1 MALTFGQLA
10 SGAGAVG
17 TGMRQAEE
25 AERVARQNQLRIEEQ
40 NRANQAAKEIQAS
53 RAGLQVP
60 TMPDFT
66 GGTGGQQFGIPQAA
80 PVAAPPAPA
89 APAVVP
95 EVTVGPMG
103 ELPPLDMDGG
113 VTQGTPLGLEVPAEL
128 TTTPAER
135 AAAAERERRAKV
147 REAAN
152 EKTRTE
158 ALREQVARQYRSRA
172 GISGSRVTQT
182 PEEYEFA
189 NEVMKRR
196 GELTRPELEQ
206 LLQTGQLPPKAAPK
220 AGVKEPAAAEL
231 TTGAKPSTKVANATR
246 GYDNAKTPYNDLMN
260 QAAQQYGLDPVV
272 FKRLIGTES
281 SFDPNA
287 VSPRGESFGLGIGQI
302 AEVHGLT
309 REQRLDPNIS
319 IPKAAEIFAQYL
331 REANGDYTAALM
343 RYKGASSEKGIAAMQ
358 EPVAIILNG
367 TNVQGAQE
375 IELVGKNPGQTADRV
390 ATAAAAPA
398 TSGLMFGPSSVAG
411 GAQNPGVQ
419 SALMLRQT
427 LASEYEIYNRN
438 RMFGQADEALAQ
450 IAGIDL
456 GLYKAQADLGVYELS
471 TSGDASRAMS
481 VLSQFTG
488 VPTQALAR
496 GDGTYDLYTNG
507 RVSQTAV
514 PVDKLADLIRT
525 QVDAGYRQQKAEL
538 AASRSGKVFEK
549 DLELRNKVQ
558 EELVKAQGNIEK
570 ALIDGKFKLL
580 EKQAEAQGGK
590 LTVDT
595 SNGVALFQKDGQVYV
610 IDPRATTEVR
620 GQTVSTPSASR
631 ITLPN

>member
-60 TMPDFT
+60 TMPNFT

-206 LLQTGQLPPKAAPK
+206 LLQTGQLPPKAAPQ
-220 AGVKEPAAAEL
+220 AGVKEPAAEEPTAPAA
-231 TTGAKPSTKVANATR
+231 TKPSAKVTAATKS
-246 GYDNAKTPYNDLMN
+246 YDNKKTPYNDLMN
-260 QAAQQYGLDPVV
+260 QAAQQYGIDPVV

-287 VSPRGESFGLGIGQI
+287 MGDVLPSGQRAIGIAQILPRTHNITEDQ
-302 AEVHGLT
+302 A
-309 REQRLDPNIS
+309 RDPTFA

-419 SALMLRQT
+419 SALLLRQT
-427 LASEYEIYNRN
+427 LANEYEIYNRN

-488 VPTQALAR
+488 VPTQALSR

-514 PVDKLADLIRT
+514 PVDKLADLVRT
-525 QVDAGYRQQKAEL
+525 QTDAGYRQQKAEL
-538 AASRSGKVFEK
+538 ASAIAKERAQSSREFGKEEIKGQYSMAVERLK
-549 DLELRNKVQ
+549 QSNPEAKITNAGDGRVIIQEPGSKPYAVDLNQLT
-558 EELVKAQGNIEK
+558 EEETAQG
-570 ALIDGKFKLL
+570 
-580 EKQAEAQGGK
+580 
-590 LTVDT
+590 
-595 SNGVALFQKDGQVYV
+595 
-610 IDPRATTEVR
+610 
-620 GQTVSTPSASR
+620 R
-631 ITLPN
+631 IPTGYRRIPIQ